1 MEKGCKRARSV
12 AGLGVT
18 GERVFSVPEVADAI
32 TRR

>member
-1 MEKGCKRARSV
+1 MQ
-12 AGLGVT
+12 AGAIDCGIGVT